1 VKIDRPRGGERPA
14 HATHDQL
21 LVVRFAAGDTTD
33 AETTAAREL
42 IATCPDCRLLASDLL
57 AIARATADLPQP
69 VRRRDFR
76 ISPEQAARLRRPALL
91 RWFNRVS
98 GAGDPR
104 PDRPRRLAGLQR
116 LAGAAVAV
124 GLVMALVTSPAGIPG
139 FATGSATQDA
149 TGQSGQGVAGAAAP
163 GLAVNPNAAPASAAI
178 PAASAASAAAPAGG
192 AASPFAAPASSPAGP
207 ASSTAGPLT
216 AAAPPPSA
224 APSPRAASAA
234 QTASPAPSGSTGDS
248 SSAGQP
254 PSPLLA
260 LGPVPSAAAA
270 VTRQA
275 QSHAGA
281 SGAGPTVAAWQAW
294 LLLAA
299 AGLLAFVAV
308 RLSLRR
314 AS

>member
-1 VKIDRPRGGERPA
+1 MKIDRPRGGERPA

-33 AETTAAREL
+33 AEATAVREL

-57 AIARATADLPQP
+57 AIARATADLPHP

-76 ISPEQAARLRRPALL
+76 ISPEQAAHLRRPALL
-91 RWFNRVS
+91 RWLSRVS

-104 PDRPRRLAGLQR
+104 PDQPRLVGLQR

-139 FATGSATQDA
+139 FATGSATLEA
-149 TGQSGQGVAGAAAP
+149 KGQAGQGVAGAAAP
-163 GLAVNPNAAPASAAI
+163 GLAVNPNTGPASAAL
-178 PAASAASAAAPAGG
+178 PAPSAAAAAVPAVG
-192 AASPFAAPASSPAGP
+192 AGSTFAAPASPP
-207 ASSTAGPLT
+207 AGPLT
-216 AAAPPPSA
+216 GGAP
-224 APSPRAASAA
+224 APASVAPTPRTAPAA
-234 QTASPAPSGSTGDS
+234 QAASPAPTGPASDY

-254 PSPLLA
+254 PSPLAA
-260 LGPVPSAAAA
+260 LGPVPSAAGA

-275 QSHAGA
+275 QSHAGVP
-281 SGAGPTVAAWQAW
+281 GAGPTVAAWQAW
-294 LLLAA
+294 LLLAV

>member
-33 AETTAAREL
+33 AEATAAREL
-42 IATCPDCRLLASDLL
+42 IAACPDCRLLASDLL

-69 VRRRDFR
+69 TRRRDFR
-76 ISPEQAARLRRPALL
+76 ISREQAARLRRPALL
-91 RWFNRVS
+91 RWFGRVS
-98 GAGDPR
+98 GTGDPR
-104 PDRPRRLAGLQR
+104 PDRPRRLVGLQR
-116 LAGAAVAV
+116 LAGAATAV

-139 FATGSATQDA
+139 FATGSATLEA

-178 PAASAASAAAPAGG
+178 PAASAASAAAPAEG
-192 AASPFAAPASSPAGP
+192 AASPFAAPASPAGP
-207 ASSTAGPLT
+207 M
-216 AAAPPPSA
+216 AAALPPSA
-224 APSPRAASAA
+224 APSPRPASAA
-234 QTASPAPSGSTGDS
+234 QAASPAPSGPASDR

-275 QSHAGA
+275 QSHTGVP
-281 SGAGPTVAAWQAW
+281 GGGPAVSAWQAW